1 MASPSKALQVPW
13 TRHAEI
19 ATDAEKARSQLD
31 IYLAGQ
37 RTLDAR
43 NRAVIQQKNFL
54 ACICAALLVTNG
66 IQAVE
71 NFRNSAK
78 SHLIPY
84 IVQTDQQGR
93 IINTEIL
100 KDRA

>member
-1 MASPSKALQVPW
+1 M
-13 TRHAEI
+13 
-19 ATDAEKARSQLD
+19 
-31 IYLAGQ
+31 
-37 RTLDAR
+37 
-43 NRAVIQQKNFL
+43 IQQKNFL
-54 ACICAALLVTNG
+54 ACICAALLGING

-100 KDRA
+100 KDRSIDENFRLTKPSQLSSRPGFKTGGP